1 MTATAAAIAADVAAI
16 AARAAR
22 VTVAA
27 TAIPIAADP
36 GHLVT
41 SGHRLTTLESGVRVV
56 TEAMPSVRSAALGF
70 FVGTGS
76 SMEDEPAAGWS
87 HLLEHM
93 LFRGTNSY
101 ASLEIDQIFD
111 GMGAELNAGTGK
123 ESTSVYSR
131 VLDVHLERAFDVM
144 SDMVWRPLIASDE
157 LEAEGRI
164 VVEEIAMYEDDP
176 TDRVF
181 DILGEAVF
189 PDHPLGRPVIGTRES
204 VGAADA
210 EALRAFHTERYAPGD
225 LVVAA
230 AGSVDHSTLVRLVK
244 AAQGFD
250 RAGRRAPSPPPPP
263 EKGADRAARV
273 RFIAKDTE
281 QYHLALGAPGI
292 ARDDERRYAMRVL
305 DTVLGG
311 TSSSRLFQEVRERRG
326 LAYSIFSFHQSF
338 AGTGQIGIYLGTRP
352 DNVAVGLQVVADELE
367 RLRQDGIA
375 SDELVR
381 AKEHAQGRLV
391 LGLESTSAR
400 MSRLGGAVLAGLP
413 VLSVDELID
422 RIDAVT
428 GEEVVDLVRDL
439 YAPERIS
446 AAGIGPQEDAF
457 RTALEPIAPALAEVA

>member
-1 MTATAAAIAADVAAI
+1 M
-16 AARAAR
+16 
-22 VTVAA
+22 
-27 TAIPIAADP
+27 
-36 GHLVT
+36 T
-41 SGHRLTTLESGVRVV
+41 SGHRLTTLESGVRIV
-56 TEAMPSVRSAALGF
+56 TEEMPSVRSAALGF

-93 LFRGTNSY
+93 LFRGTDSY

-123 ESTSVYSR
+123 ESTSVYTR

-144 SDMVWRPLIASDE
+144 ADMVWRPLIERHE
-157 LEAEGRI
+157 LEAEGKI

-176 TDRVF
+176 TDLVF
-181 DILGEAVF
+181 DVLGEAVF
-189 PDHPLGRPVIGTRES
+189 PGHPLGRPVIGTRES
-204 VGAADA
+204 VTSASADG
-210 EALRAFHTERYAPGD
+210 LKAFHTERYAPGD
-225 LVVAA
+225 LVIAA
-230 AGSVDHSTLVRLVK
+230 AGSIDHSTLVRLAR

-250 RAGRRAPSPPPPP
+250 RPGRRAPAAPPAP
-263 EKGADRAARV
+263 EAGDAATSTL

-338 AGTGQIGIYLGTRP
+338 ASTGQVGIYLGTRP
-352 DNVAVGLQVVADELE
+352 ENVEVGMRVIGEELE

-375 SDELVR
+375 PDELVR
-381 AKEHAQGRLV
+381 AKENAQGRLV
-391 LGLESTSAR
+391 LALESTSAR

-413 VLSVDELID
+413 VLSVDEMIE
-422 RIDAVT
+422 RVDAVT
-428 GEEVVDLVRDL
+428 ADDVVGLVREL

-446 AAGIGPQEDAF
+446 AAGIGPREDAF
-457 RTALEPIAPALAEVA
+457 RAALTPIAPALAEVA